1 MALSN
6 RNRDKNRENGKKNR
20 GLIRWPIFALGLI
33 LVFFALN
40 KGEIKEA
47 IISFV
52 IGASGG
58 FLLDC
63 IGVAKLKLWFYTKQ
77 PFLSKPYFAIVIP
90 AWGIFSMTV
99 NLLWDKIPFPEI
111 TSFSLL
117 TLGLFSLHE
126 IPNLKTESWKYS
138 VSMKVVVP
146 GWLSLVWGTRIL
158 FLFLSLLI

>member
-1 MALSN
+1 LVLSN
-6 RNRDKNRENGKKNR
+6 GNRENGKKNR
-20 GLIRWPIFALGLI
+20 GLIRWPIFALGLGLAI
-33 LVFFALN
+33 FALS
-40 KGEIKEA
+40 KGEIKEMLL
-47 IISFV
+47 SFAL
-52 IGASGG
+52 GALGG

-63 IGVAKLKLWFYTKQ
+63 FGVAKLKLWFYTKQ

-111 TSFSLL
+111 TTFSLL

-138 VSMKVVVP
+138 VPMKIVVP
-146 GWLSLVWGTRIL
+146 GWLPLVWGTRIL
-158 FLFLSLLI
+158 FLFLSPLL